1 MSYEI
6 KTPELGTIGLLRW
19 LWRQLTSM
27 RTALILLLL
36 LGVASIPGSI
46 IPQRNQDP
54 TQVQQ
59 YFADSPTLAKVFDKL
74 SLFNLYSST
83 WFSAIYLLLFIS
95 LIGCVLPR
103 TWEHFKN
110 ISALPPQTPK
120 NLIRLEEFRSF
131 ESQKNADEILDI
143 ARSHFS
149 KRRYRIRDCE
159 SSVAVEKGFIRES
172 GNLLFHLSLI
182 GILIGVSAG
191 VLGGMR
197 GSAIVNEGE
206 SFTNVATSYDTLS
219 AGRFFKLS
227 DFPPVTLKVVKF
239 TAVYDP
245 RTNAPLD
252 YSLIVDVTESGKS
265 NSRRLEVKVNKP
277 LTFGSTRVYLQA
289 NGFSPKVTVRDNT
302 GKIVLSGAIPFLP
315 QDGNLSSIGAIKVPD
330 LTPTQ
335 LGIVGSFLP
344 TADRDKIRGGFSSYP
359 EALNPRLLMA
369 AWLGDLGLD
378 TGVPQ
383 SVYRINTKNMERVGL
398 KSLAPGEVW
407 TIPGNS
413 STADVSGTITFDGVT
428 KWVNLQ
434 IVRDPGKPFALLG
447 AVFAL
452 LGLLISLF
460 ARRRRIWIR
469 TVLGE
474 NAPSS
479 GVIVEIAGLSRSP
492 GLDQEIDDLVKVLK
506 EKKGDD
512 E

>member
-6 KTPELGTIGLLRW
+6 KTPELGTVGLLRW

-54 TQVQQ
+54 TRVQQ
-59 YFADSPTLAKVFDKL
+59 YFANDTTLAKVFDNL
-74 SLFNLYSST
+74 SLFDLYSST

-95 LIGCVLPR
+95 LIGCVLPI

-110 ISALPPQTPK
+110 ISALPPLTPK
-120 NLIRLEEFRSF
+120 NLIRLEEFKKF
-131 ESQKNADEILDI
+131 ESSKSSDEILAI

-159 SSVAVEKGFIRES
+159 ASVAVEKGFIRES

-182 GILIGVSAG
+182 GILIGVSVG
-191 VLGGMR
+191 SLGGMR

-219 AGRFFKLS
+219 AGRFFRLS
-227 DFPPVTLKVVKF
+227 DFPPITLKVVKF

-245 RTNAPLD
+245 ISNAARD
-252 YSLIVDVTESGKS
+252 YSLIVDITESGKS
-265 NSRRLEVKVNKP
+265 NSRRVEVKVNKP
-277 LTFGSTRVYLQA
+277 LTFGSTRIYLQA
-289 NGFSPKVTVRDNT
+289 NGFSPKVTVRDESEN
-302 GKIVLSGAIPFLP
+302 IVLSGAIPFLP
-315 QDGNLSSIGAIKVPD
+315 QDGNLTSIGAIKVPD

-335 LGIVGSFLP
+335 LGIVASFLP
-344 TADRDKIRGGFSSYP
+344 TAERDKIRGGFSSYP

-383 SVYRINTKNMERVGL
+383 SVYRIKTEEMERVGL
-398 KSLAPGEVW
+398 KSLAPGQVW
-407 TIPGNS
+407 KIPGS
-413 STADVSGTITFDGVT
+413 SGISESVGSITFDGVT

-434 IVRDPGKPFALLG
+434 VVRDPGKPFALLG
-447 AVFAL
+447 AIFAL

-469 TVLGE
+469 TVIGE
-474 NAPSS
+474 NMSSS
-479 GVIVEIAGLSRSP
+479 GVVVEIAGLSRSP
-492 GLDQEIDDLVKVLK
+492 GLAQEIDALVQVLN

>member
-227 DFPPVTLKVVKF
+227 DFPPVSLKVVKF

-383 SVYRINTKNMERVGL
+383 SVYRVNTKNMERVGL

-474 NAPSS
+474 NASSS

>member
-227 DFPPVTLKVVKF
+227 DFPPVSLKVVKF

-428 KWVNLQ
+428 EWVNLQ

-474 NAPSS
+474 NASSS

>member
-59 YFADSPTLAKVFDKL
+59 YFVNNPTLAKVFDKF

-110 ISALPPQTPK
+110 IRALPPLTPK
-120 NLIRLEEFRSF
+120 NLIRLEEFTKF
-131 ESQKNADEILDI
+131 ESQKSADEILVI
-143 ARSHFS
+143 ARAHFS
-149 KRRYRIRDCE
+149 KRRYRIRDCDA
-159 SSVAVEKGFIRES
+159 SVAVEKGFIRES

-182 GILIGVSAG
+182 GVLIGVSAG

-206 SFTNVATSYDTLS
+206 SFTNVATSYDSLS
-219 AGRFFKLS
+219 VGRLLKLS
-227 DFPPVTLKVVKF
+227 DFPPVTLKVLKF
-239 TAVYDP
+239 TAIYDP
-245 RTNAPLD
+245 LTNAPLD
-252 YSLIVDVTESGKS
+252 YSLILDVTESGKLD
-265 NSRRLEVKVNKP
+265 SRRVEVKVNKP
-277 LTFGSTRVYLQA
+277 LTFGSTRIYLQA
-289 NGFSPKVTVRDNT
+289 NGFSPKVTVRDNA

-315 QDGNLSSIGAIKVPD
+315 QDGNLTSIGAIKVPD

-344 TADRDKIRGGFSSYP
+344 TAERDKIRGGFSSYP

-383 SVYRINTKNMERVGL
+383 SVYRINTAKMERVGL
-398 KSLAPGEVW
+398 QSLAPGQVW
-407 TIPGNS
+407 ELPGEIGS
-413 STADVSGTITFDGVT
+413 ITFDGVT

-452 LGLLISLF
+452 MGLLISLF

-474 NAPSS
+474 NTASS

-492 GLDQEIDDLVKVLK
+492 GLAEEIDALVKVLK
-506 EKKGDD
+506 EKRGDD

>member
-59 YFADSPTLAKVFDKL
+59 YFVNNPTLAKVFDKF

-110 ISALPPQTPK
+110 IRALPPLTPK
-120 NLIRLEEFRSF
+120 NLIRLEEFTKF
-131 ESQKNADEILDI
+131 ESQKSADEILVI
-143 ARSHFS
+143 ARAHFS
-149 KRRYRIRDCE
+149 KRRYRIRDCDA
-159 SSVAVEKGFIRES
+159 SVAVEKGFIRES

-182 GILIGVSAG
+182 GVLIGVSAG

-206 SFTNVATSYDTLS
+206 SFTNVATSYDSLS
-219 AGRFFKLS
+219 AGRLFKLS
-227 DFPPVTLKVVKF
+227 DFPPVTIKVLIF
-239 TAVYDP
+239 TAIYDP
-245 RTNAPLD
+245 LTNAPLD
-252 YSLIVDVTESGKS
+252 YSLILDVTESGKLD
-265 NSRRLEVKVNKP
+265 SRRVEVKVNKP
-277 LTFGSTRVYLQA
+277 LTFGSTRIYLQA
-289 NGFSPKVTVRDNT
+289 NGFSPKVTVRDNA

-315 QDGNLSSIGAIKVPD
+315 QDGNLTSIGAIKVPD

-344 TADRDKIRGGFSSYP
+344 TAERDKIRGGFSSYP

-383 SVYRINTKNMERVGL
+383 SVYRINTAKMERVGL
-398 KSLAPGEVW
+398 QSLAPGQVW
-407 TIPGNS
+407 ELPGDIGS
-413 STADVSGTITFDGVT
+413 ITFDGVT

-452 LGLLISLF
+452 MGLLISLF

-474 NAPSS
+474 NTSSS

-492 GLDQEIDDLVKVLK
+492 GLAEEIDALVKVLK
-506 EKKGDD
+506 EKRGDD

>member
-474 NAPSS
+474 NASS
-479 GVIVEIAGLSRSP
+479 SRVIVEIAGLSRSP

>member
-474 NAPSS
+474 NASSS

>member
-1 MSYEI
+1 
-6 KTPELGTIGLLRW
+6 
-19 LWRQLTSM
+19 M

-54 TQVQQ
+54 TRVQQ
-59 YFADSPTLAKVFDKL
+59 YFANDPTLAKVFDNL
-74 SLFNLYSST
+74 SLFDLYSST

-110 ISALPPQTPK
+110 ISALPPLTPK
-120 NLIRLEEFRSF
+120 NLIRLEEFRKF
-131 ESQKNADEILDI
+131 ESSKSSDEILAI

-159 SSVAVEKGFIRES
+159 ASVAVEKGFIRES

-182 GILIGVSAG
+182 GILIGVSVG
-191 VLGGMR
+191 SLGGMR

-219 AGRFFKLS
+219 AGRFFRLS

-245 RTNAPLD
+245 ISNAARD
-252 YSLIVDVTESGKS
+252 YSLIVDITESGKS
-265 NSRRLEVKVNKP
+265 NSRRVEVKVNKP
-277 LTFGSTRVYLQA
+277 LTFGSTRIYLQA
-289 NGFSPKVTVRDNT
+289 NGFSPKVTVRDEREN
-302 GKIVLSGAIPFLP
+302 IVLSGAIPFLP
-315 QDGNLSSIGAIKVPD
+315 QDGNLTSIGAIKVPD

-335 LGIVGSFLP
+335 LGIVASFLP
-344 TADRDKIRGGFSSYP
+344 TAERDKIRGGFSSYP

-383 SVYRINTKNMERVGL
+383 SVYRIKTEEMERVGL
-398 KSLAPGEVW
+398 KSLAPGQVW
-407 TIPGNS
+407 EIPGS
-413 STADVSGTITFDGVT
+413 SGIAESVGSITFDGVT

-434 IVRDPGKPFALLG
+434 VVRDPGKPFALLG
-447 AVFAL
+447 AIFAL

-469 TVLGE
+469 TVIGE
-474 NAPSS
+474 NMSGS
-479 GVIVEIAGLSRSP
+479 GVVVEIAGLSRSP
-492 GLDQEIDDLVKVLK
+492 GLDQEIDALVKVIT

>member
-6 KTPELGTIGLLRW
+6 KTPELGTVGLLRW

-54 TQVQQ
+54 TRVQQ
-59 YFADSPTLAKVFDKL
+59 YFANDPTLAKVFDNL
-74 SLFNLYSST
+74 SLFDLYSST

-110 ISALPPQTPK
+110 ISALPPLTPK
-120 NLIRLEEFRSF
+120 NLIRLEEFKKF
-131 ESQKNADEILDI
+131 ESSKSSDEILAI

-159 SSVAVEKGFIRES
+159 ASVAVEKGFIRES

-182 GILIGVSAG
+182 GILIGVSVG
-191 VLGGMR
+191 SLGGMR

-219 AGRFFKLS
+219 AGRFFMLS
-227 DFPPVTLKVVKF
+227 DFPPITLKVVKF

-245 RTNAPLD
+245 ISNAARD
-252 YSLIVDVTESGKS
+252 YSLIVDITESGKS
-265 NSRRLEVKVNKP
+265 NSRRVEVKVNKP
-277 LTFGSTRVYLQA
+277 LTFGSTRIYLQA
-289 NGFSPKVTVRDNT
+289 NGFSPKVTVRDESEN
-302 GKIVLSGAIPFLP
+302 IVLSGAIPFLP
-315 QDGNLSSIGAIKVPD
+315 QDGNLTSIGAIKVPD

-335 LGIVGSFLP
+335 LGIVASFLP
-344 TADRDKIRGGFSSYP
+344 TAERDKIRGGFSSYP

-383 SVYRINTKNMERVGL
+383 SVYRIKTEEMERVGL
-398 KSLAPGEVW
+398 KSLAPGQVW
-407 TIPGNS
+407 KITGS
-413 STADVSGTITFDGVT
+413 SGISESVGSITFDGVT

-434 IVRDPGKPFALLG
+434 VVRDPGKPFALLG
-447 AVFAL
+447 AIFAL

-469 TVLGE
+469 TVIGE
-474 NAPSS
+474 NMSSS
-479 GVIVEIAGLSRSP
+479 GVVVEIAGLSRSP
-492 GLDQEIDDLVKVLK
+492 GLAQEIDALVQVLN

>member
-6 KTPELGTIGLLRW
+6 NTPELGTTGLLRW

-54 TQVQQ
+54 TRVQQ
-59 YFADSPTLAKVFDKL
+59 YFVNNPTIAKVFDKF

-110 ISALPPQTPK
+110 IRALPPLTPQ
-120 NLIRLEEFRSF
+120 NLVRLEEFRQF
-131 ESQKNADEILDI
+131 ESLKSANEILVI
-143 ARSHFS
+143 ARAHLG
-149 KRRYRIRDCE
+149 KRRYRIRDCDG
-159 SSVAVEKGFIRES
+159 SVAVEKGFIRET

-182 GILIGVSAG
+182 GILIGVSTG
-191 VLGGMR
+191 SLGGMR

-206 SFTNVATSYDTLS
+206 SFTNVATSYDSLT

-227 DFPPVTLKVVKF
+227 DLPPVTLKVVKF
-239 TAVYDP
+239 TAIYDP
-245 RTNAPLD
+245 LTNAPLD
-252 YSLIVDVTESGKS
+252 YSLILDVTESGKS
-265 NSRRLEVKVNKP
+265 NSRKVEVKVNKP
-277 LTFGSTRVYLQA
+277 LTFGSTRIYLQA
-289 NGFSPKVTVRDNT
+289 NGFSPIVTVRDNSEN
-302 GKIVLSGAIPFLP
+302 IVLSGAIPFLP
-315 QDGNLSSIGAIKVPD
+315 QDANLTSTGAIKVPD

-344 TADRDKIRGGFSSYP
+344 TAERDKIRGGFSSYP
-359 EALNPRLLMA
+359 EALNPRLLMS

-378 TGVPQ
+378 KGVPQ
-383 SVYRINTKNMERVGL
+383 SVYRIDTTKMERIGL
-398 KSLAPGEVW
+398 QSLAPGQKW
-407 TIPGNS
+407 KLPGK
-413 STADVSGTITFDGVT
+413 SGTVGSITFDGVT
-428 KWVNLQ
+428 HWVNLQ
-434 IVRDPGKPFALLG
+434 IVRDPGKPFALFG

-469 TVLGE
+469 TVIGE
-474 NAPSS
+474 NTSSS
-479 GVIVEIAGLSRSP
+479 GVMVEIAGLSRSP
-492 GLDQEIDDLVKVLK
+492 GLAQEIDELVKALK
-506 EKKGDD
+506 EQRG
-512 E
+512 ENE

>member
-6 KTPELGTIGLLRW
+6 KTPELGTVGLLRL
-19 LWRQLTSM
+19 LWHQLTSM

-46 IPQRNQDP
+46 IQQRNQDP
-54 TQVQQ
+54 TRVQQ
-59 YFADSPTLAKVFDKL
+59 YFANDPTLAKVFDNL
-74 SLFNLYSST
+74 SLFDLYSST

-110 ISALPPQTPK
+110 ISALPPLTPK
-120 NLIRLEEFRSF
+120 NLIRLEEFKKF
-131 ESQKNADEILDI
+131 ESSKSSDEILAI

-159 SSVAVEKGFIRES
+159 ASVAVEKGLIRES

-182 GILIGVSAG
+182 GILIGVSVG
-191 VLGGMR
+191 SLGGMR

-219 AGRFFKLS
+219 AGRFFRLS
-227 DFPPVTLKVVKF
+227 DFPPITLKVVKF

-245 RTNAPLD
+245 ISNAARD
-252 YSLIVDVTESGKS
+252 YSLIVDITESGKS
-265 NSRRLEVKVNKP
+265 NSRRVEVKVNKP
-277 LTFGSTRVYLQA
+277 LTFGSTRIYLQA
-289 NGFSPKVTVRDNT
+289 NGFSPKVTVRDESEN
-302 GKIVLSGAIPFLP
+302 IVLSGAIPFLP
-315 QDGNLSSIGAIKVPD
+315 QDGNLTSIGAIKVPD

-335 LGIVGSFLP
+335 LGIVASFLP
-344 TADRDKIRGGFSSYP
+344 TAERDKIRGGFSSYP

-383 SVYRINTKNMERVGL
+383 SVYRIKTEEMERVGL
-398 KSLAPGEVW
+398 KSLAPGQVW
-407 TIPGNS
+407 KIPGS
-413 STADVSGTITFDGVT
+413 SGISESVGSITFDGVT

-434 IVRDPGKPFALLG
+434 VVRDPGKPFALLG
-447 AVFAL
+447 AIFAL

-469 TVLGE
+469 TVIGE
-474 NAPSS
+474 NMSSS
-479 GVIVEIAGLSRSP
+479 GVVVEIAGLSRSP
-492 GLDQEIDDLVKVLK
+492 GLAQEIDALVQVLN

>member
-59 YFADSPTLAKVFDKL
+59 YFANSPTLAKVFDKL

-474 NAPSS
+474 NASSS

>member
-413 STADVSGTITFDGVT
+413 STADVSGTITFDGAT

>member
-143 ARSHFS
+143 ARSHFG

-227 DFPPVTLKVVKF
+227 DFPPVSLKVVKF

-474 NAPSS
+474 NASSS

>member
-474 NAPSS
+474 NTSSS

-492 GLDQEIDDLVKVLK
+492 GLAEEIDALVKVLK
-506 EKKGDD
+506 EKRGDD

>member
-227 DFPPVTLKVVKF
+227 DFPPVSLKVVKF

-302 GKIVLSGAIPFLP
+302 GKIVLSGALPFLP

-474 NAPSS
+474 NASSS

>member
-219 AGRFFKLS
+219 SGRFFKLS

-413 STADVSGTITFDGVT
+413 STTDVSGTITFDGVT

-474 NAPSS
+474 NASSS

>member
-6 KTPELGTIGLLRW
+6 KTPELGTVGLLRW

-54 TQVQQ
+54 TRVQQ
-59 YFADSPTLAKVFDKL
+59 YFANDPTLAKVFDNL
-74 SLFNLYSST
+74 SLFDLYSST

-110 ISALPPQTPK
+110 ISALPPLTPK
-120 NLIRLEEFRSF
+120 NLIRLEEFKKF
-131 ESQKNADEILDI
+131 ESSKSSYEILAI

-159 SSVAVEKGFIRES
+159 ASVAVEKGFIRES

-182 GILIGVSAG
+182 GILIGVSVG
-191 VLGGMR
+191 SLGGMR

-219 AGRFFKLS
+219 AGRFFRLS
-227 DFPPVTLKVVKF
+227 DFPPITLKVVKF

-245 RTNAPLD
+245 ISNAARD
-252 YSLIVDVTESGKS
+252 YSLIVDITESGKS
-265 NSRRLEVKVNKP
+265 NSRRVEVKVNKP
-277 LTFGSTRVYLQA
+277 LTFGSTRIYLQA
-289 NGFSPKVTVRDNT
+289 NGFSPKVTVRDESEN
-302 GKIVLSGAIPFLP
+302 IVLSGAIPFLP
-315 QDGNLSSIGAIKVPD
+315 QDGNLTSIGAIKVPD

-335 LGIVGSFLP
+335 LGIVASFLP
-344 TADRDKIRGGFSSYP
+344 TAERDKIRGGFSSYP

-383 SVYRINTKNMERVGL
+383 SVYRIKTEEMERVGL
-398 KSLAPGEVW
+398 KSLAPGQVW
-407 TIPGNS
+407 KIPGS
-413 STADVSGTITFDGVT
+413 SGISESVGSITFDGVT

-434 IVRDPGKPFALLG
+434 VVRDPGKPFALLG
-447 AVFAL
+447 AIFAL

-469 TVLGE
+469 TVIGE
-474 NAPSS
+474 NMSSS
-479 GVIVEIAGLSRSP
+479 GVVVEIAGLSRSP
-492 GLDQEIDDLVKVLK
+492 GLAQEIDALVQVLN

>member
-227 DFPPVTLKVVKF
+227 DFPPVSLKVVKF

-474 NAPSS
+474 NASSS

>member
-474 NAPSS
+474 NASS
-479 GVIVEIAGLSRSP
+479 TGVIVEIAGLSRSP

>member
-227 DFPPVTLKVVKF
+227 DFPPVSLKVVKF

-474 NAPSS
+474 NASS
-479 GVIVEIAGLSRSP
+479 TGVIVEIAGLSRSP

>member
-6 KTPELGTIGLLRW
+6 KTPELGTVGLLRW
-19 LWRQLTSM
+19 LWRQLTNM

-54 TQVQQ
+54 TRVQQ
-59 YFADSPTLAKVFDKL
+59 YFVNDPTLAKVFDKL
-74 SLFNLYSST
+74 SLFDLYSST

-110 ISALPPQTPK
+110 ISALPPLTPK
-120 NLIRLEEFRSF
+120 NLFRLEEFRKF
-131 ESQKNADEILDI
+131 ESSKSADEILGI
-143 ARSHFS
+143 ARSHLS

-159 SSVAVEKGFIRES
+159 DSVAVEKGFIRES

-182 GILIGVSAG
+182 GILIGVSVG
-191 VLGGMR
+191 SLGGMR

-219 AGRFFKLS
+219 AGRFFRLS
-227 DFPPVTLKVVKF
+227 DFPPVTIKVVKF
-239 TAVYDP
+239 TAAYDP
-245 RTNAPLD
+245 ITNAPRD
-252 YSLIVDVTESGKS
+252 YSLIVDITESGKS
-265 NSRRLEVKVNKP
+265 NSRRAEVKVNKP
-277 LTFGSTRVYLQA
+277 LTFGSTRIYLQA
-289 NGFSPKVTVRDNT
+289 NGFSPKVTVRDKSEN
-302 GKIVLSGAIPFLP
+302 IVLSGAIPFLP

-344 TADRDKIRGGFSSYP
+344 TAERDKVRGGFSSYP

-378 TGVPQ
+378 SGVPQ
-383 SVYRINTKNMERVGL
+383 SVYRIKTENMQRVGL
-398 KSLAPGEVW
+398 QSLAPGEVW
-407 TIPGNS
+407 KIPGS
-413 STADVSGTITFDGVT
+413 SGISESVGTITFDGVT

-447 AVFAL
+447 AIFAL

-469 TVLGE
+469 TVIGE
-474 NAPSS
+474 NTSSS
-479 GVIVEIAGLSRSP
+479 GVVVEIAGLSRSP
-492 GLDQEIDDLVKVLK
+492 GLAQEIDALVKVLN
-506 EKKGDD
+506 EKKGED

>member
-131 ESQKNADEILDI
+131 ESQKNAHEILDI

-227 DFPPVTLKVVKF
+227 DFPPVSLKVVKF

-428 KWVNLQ
+428 EWVNLQ

-474 NAPSS
+474 NASSS

>member
-6 KTPELGTIGLLRW
+6 KTPELGTVGLLRW

-54 TQVQQ
+54 TRVQQ
-59 YFADSPTLAKVFDKL
+59 YFVNNPTLAKVFDRF

-110 ISALPPQTPK
+110 IRALPPLTPK
-120 NLIRLEEFRSF
+120 NLVRLEEFRKF
-131 ESQKNADEILDI
+131 ESRKTAEEILVI
-143 ARSHFS
+143 ARSHFG
-149 KRRYRIRDCE
+149 KRRYRIRDCDG
-159 SSVAVEKGFIRES
+159 SVAVEKGFIRES

-182 GILIGVSAG
+182 GILIGVSSGA
-191 VLGGMR
+191 LGGMR

-206 SFTNVATSYDTLS
+206 SFINVATSYDSLS
-219 AGRFFKLS
+219 AGRFFRLS
-227 DFPPVTLKVVKF
+227 DLPPVTLKVLKF
-239 TAVYDP
+239 TAIYDP
-245 RTNAPLD
+245 LTNAPLD
-252 YSLIVDVTESGKS
+252 YSLILDVTESGKLE
-265 NSRRLEVKVNKP
+265 SRRVEVKVNKP
-277 LTFGSTRVYLQA
+277 LTFGATRIYLQA

-315 QDGNLSSIGAIKVPD
+315 QDANLTSIGAIKVPD
-330 LTPTQ
+330 LIPTQ

-344 TADRDKIRGGFSSYP
+344 SAERDQMRGGFSSYP
-359 EALNPRLLMA
+359 EALNPRLLMS

-378 TGVPQ
+378 KGVPQ
-383 SVYRINTKNMERVGL
+383 SVYRINTAKMNRIGL

-407 TIPGNS
+407 NLTGK
-413 STADVSGTITFDGVT
+413 SGTVGSITFDGVT
-428 KWVNLQ
+428 HWVNLQ

-474 NAPSS
+474 NTSSS
-479 GVIVEIAGLSRSP
+479 GIIVEIAGLSRSP
-492 GLDQEIDDLVKVLK
+492 GLGEEIDALVKVLN
-506 EKKGDD
+506 EKRGDD

>member
-59 YFADSPTLAKVFDKL
+59 YFVNNPTLAKIFDKF

-110 ISALPPQTPK
+110 IRALPPLTPK
-120 NLIRLEEFRSF
+120 NLIRLEEFTKF
-131 ESQKNADEILDI
+131 ESQKSADEILVI
-143 ARSHFS
+143 ARAHFS
-149 KRRYRIRDCE
+149 KRRYRIRDCDA
-159 SSVAVEKGFIRES
+159 SVAVEKGFIRES

-182 GILIGVSAG
+182 GVLIGVSAG

-206 SFTNVATSYDTLS
+206 SFTNVATSYDSLS
-219 AGRFFKLS
+219 AGRLFKLS
-227 DFPPVTLKVVKF
+227 DFPPVTLKVLKF
-239 TAVYDP
+239 TAIYDP
-245 RTNAPLD
+245 LTNAPLD
-252 YSLIVDVTESGKS
+252 YSLILDVTESGKLD
-265 NSRRLEVKVNKP
+265 SRRVEVKVNKP
-277 LTFGSTRVYLQA
+277 LTFGSTRIYLQA
-289 NGFSPKVTVRDNT
+289 NGFSPKVTVRDNA

-315 QDGNLSSIGAIKVPD
+315 QDGNLTSIGAIKVPD

-344 TADRDKIRGGFSSYP
+344 TAERDKIRGGFSSYP

-383 SVYRINTKNMERVGL
+383 SVYRINTEKMERVGL
-398 KSLAPGEVW
+398 QSLAPGQVW
-407 TIPGNS
+407 ELPGEIGS
-413 STADVSGTITFDGVT
+413 ITFDGVT

-474 NAPSS
+474 NTASS

-492 GLDQEIDDLVKVLK
+492 GLAEEIDALVKVLK
-506 EKKGDD
+506 EKRGDD

>member
-1 MSYEI
+1 MSYEL
-6 KTPELGTIGLLRW
+6 KTPELGTVGLLRW

-54 TQVQQ
+54 TRVQQ
-59 YFADSPTLAKVFDKL
+59 YFVNNPTLAKVFDRF

-110 ISALPPQTPK
+110 IRALPPLTPK
-120 NLIRLEEFRSF
+120 NLVRLEEFRKF
-131 ESQKNADEILDI
+131 ESRKTAEEILVI
-143 ARSHFS
+143 ARSHFG
-149 KRRYRIRDCE
+149 KRRYRIRDCDG
-159 SSVAVEKGFIRES
+159 SVAVEKGFIRES

-182 GILIGVSAG
+182 GILIGVSTGA
-191 VLGGMR
+191 LGGMR

-206 SFTNVATSYDTLS
+206 SFINVATSYDSLS
-219 AGRFFKLS
+219 AGRFFRLS
-227 DFPPVTLKVVKF
+227 DLPPVTLKVLKF

-245 RTNAPLD
+245 LTNAPLD
-252 YSLIVDVTESGKS
+252 YSLILDVTESGKLE
-265 NSRRLEVKVNKP
+265 SRRVEVKVNKP
-277 LTFGSTRVYLQA
+277 LTFGATRIYLQA

-315 QDGNLSSIGAIKVPD
+315 QDANLTSIGAIKVPD
-330 LTPTQ
+330 LIPTQ

-344 TADRDKIRGGFSSYP
+344 TAERDKIRGGFSSYP
-359 EALNPRLLMA
+359 EALNPRLLMS

-378 TGVPQ
+378 KGVPQ
-383 SVYRINTKNMERVGL
+383 SVYRINTAKMNRIGL
-398 KSLAPGEVW
+398 QSLAPGELW
-407 TIPGNS
+407 ELPSDIGS
-413 STADVSGTITFDGVT
+413 ITFDGVT
-428 KWVNLQ
+428 HWVNLQ
-434 IVRDPGKPFALLG
+434 IVRDPGKPFALFG
-447 AVFAL
+447 AIFAI

-469 TVLGE
+469 TVIGE
-474 NAPSS
+474 NTSSS

-492 GLDQEIDDLVKVLK
+492 GLSQEIDELVKVLN
-506 EKKGDD
+506 EKRGDD

>member
-6 KTPELGTIGLLRW
+6 KTPELGTVGLLRW

-27 RTALILLLL
+27 RTALIFLLL

-54 TQVQQ
+54 TRVQQ
-59 YFADSPTLAKVFDKL
+59 YFVNNPTWAKVFDKF

-110 ISALPPQTPK
+110 IRALPPLTPK
-120 NLIRLEEFRSF
+120 NLIRLEEFRKF
-131 ESQKNADEILDI
+131 ESDKSAEEILDV
-143 ARSHFS
+143 ARSHFR
-149 KRRYRIRDCE
+149 KRRYRIRDCDN
-159 SSVAVEKGFIRES
+159 SVAVEKGFIRES

-182 GILIGVSAG
+182 GILIGVSTG
-191 VLGGMR
+191 SLGGMR

-206 SFTNVATSYDTLS
+206 SFTNVATSYDSLS
-219 AGRFFKLS
+219 ARRFFKLS
-227 DFPPVTLKVVKF
+227 DFPPVTLKIVKF
-239 TAVYDP
+239 TASYDP
-245 RTNAPLD
+245 ITNAPRD

-265 NSRRLEVKVNKP
+265 TSRRVEVKVNKP
-277 LTFGSTRVYLQA
+277 LTFGSTRIYLQA
-289 NGFSPKVTVRDNT
+289 NGFSPKVTVRDKSEN
-302 GKIVLSGAIPFLP
+302 IVLSGAIPFLP
-315 QDGNLSSIGAIKVPD
+315 QDGNLTSIGAIKIPD
-330 LTPTQ
+330 LTPIQ

-344 TADRDKIRGGFSSYP
+344 TAERDITRGGFSSYP
-359 EALNPRLLMA
+359 EALNPRLLMS

-383 SVYRINTKNMERVGL
+383 SVYRINTEKMERVGL
-398 KSLAPGEVW
+398 QSLAPGEVW
-407 TIPGNS
+407 KIPGNS
-413 STADVSGTITFDGVT
+413 GISESVGSITFDGVSQ
-428 KWVNLQ
+428 WVNLQ

-447 AVFAL
+447 AIFAL

-469 TVLGE
+469 TVIGE
-474 NAPSS
+474 NISSS
-479 GVIVEIAGLSRSP
+479 GVVVEIAGLSRSP
-492 GLDQEIDDLVKVLK
+492 GLAQEIDSIVKELT
-506 EKKGDD
+506 EKKGNN